1 MIRVACVEG
10 TRGQCSS
17 SVPHLLWCECSWK
30 RRSRRRTF
38 EAVVE
43 CGTDGKAERL
53 FVLKVF
59 LLPVGQDRA
68 LVLSLRQKRHNF
80 RALFLRPVD
89 EVGVGPVLERLACVS
104 GQRGFR
110 SGSLHES
117 NKRMRTL
124 KSDAGRNKS
133 IWLLRVRRRT
143 LHVGKFPNNSSRPLA
158 QIRKRLRE
166 HTKRE

>member
-1 MIRVACVEG
+1 M
-10 TRGQCSS
+10 
-17 SVPHLLWCECSWK
+17 WCECSWK
-30 RRSRRRTF
+30 RPSRRRTF

-43 CGTDGKAERL
+43 CGAIRTAKIL
-53 FVLKVF
+53 FEVF
-59 LLPVGQDRA
+59 LLPVGQVQA
-68 LVLSLRQKRHNF
+68 VIVGKEPHNL

-89 EVGVGPVLERLACVS
+89 EVGVGPVLERLVCVS

-158 QIRKRLRE
+158 QIRKRLRVSVVAVNCRQE
-166 HTKRE
+166 KRTTKADVD